1 MPQFYFHLRDELGLH
16 SDDLG
21 TEFPDVETAY
31 LEAFA
36 GARDLWAEMLQE
48 RRDPRRSRF
57 EVANAAGQP
66 LFELLFTEVL
76 ETTVRGAPNP
86 PWALALAARGRAERL
101 TALTQGLTE
110 EIAVAQRL
118 VQETRD
124 LLGSSR
130 SRGVI

>member
-16 SDDLG
+16 PDDLG
-21 TEFPDVETAY
+21 TDFPDVETAY

-36 GARDLWAEMLQE
+36 GATGLWAQMLREQ
-48 RRDPRRSRF
+48 RDPRRSRF

-76 ETTVRGAPNP
+76 ETAAKGAPKP
-86 PWALALAARGRAERL
+86 TCALVLAARDRAERL
-101 TALTQGLTE
+101 TALTQGLTH
-110 EIAVAQRL
+110 EIAVSHRL

-124 LLGSSR
+124 LLGQSR
-130 SRGVI
+130 ARS